1 MSLQRLKDE
10 MKKEYVDS
18 DTGKL
23 RKIAAGN
30 VFKFVNDFIEKE
42 QSAYKK
48 NTESGL
54 ITFGKYKGQSV
65 EQVAQLDK
73 GLDYLGWISR
83 QSWFSAD
90 KFPALYTKVT
100 ETLKADDST
109 DSSDDKKN

>member
-1 MSLQRLKDE
+1 MSLQRLSDE
-10 MKKEYVDS
+10 LKNEFVDS

-30 VFKFVNDFIEKE
+30 VFKFVNDFIENE
-42 QSAYKK
+42 QANYKK
-48 NTESGL
+48 NKDSGL
-54 ITFGKYKGQSV
+54 ITFGKFKGQSV

-100 ETLKADDST
+100 ETLT
-109 DSSDDKKN
+109 TNDSSDSSGDKKN